1 MQNNLIEDEI
11 ISIELLSEEMETV
24 DIAVSN
30 NNLFFAN
37 GILTHNSAFGQ
48 ADPGL
53 ETVAES
59 TGISSTSDVMCSI
72 YQDESDKELGLISLG
87 LMKNRFGIRNV
98 TRKMRIDYKTLS
110 ITEDE
115 HVNDTEAGI
124 SSINILNTLAN

>member
-1 MQNNLIEDEI
+1 MPAHDQYP
-11 ISIELLSEEMETV
+11 LS
-24 DIAVSN
+24 
-30 NNLFFAN
+30 F
-37 GILTHNSAFGQ
+37 
-48 ADPGL
+48 
-53 ETVAES
+53 
-59 TGISSTSDVMCSI
+59 ISSCSI